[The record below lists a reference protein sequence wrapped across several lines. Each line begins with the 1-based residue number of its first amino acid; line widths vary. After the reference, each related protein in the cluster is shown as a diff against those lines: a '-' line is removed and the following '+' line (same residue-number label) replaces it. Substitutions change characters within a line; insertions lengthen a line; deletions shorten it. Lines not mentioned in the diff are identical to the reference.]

1 MTTLKKP
8 HLYTDRIK
16 KWESVHRQQHYCERK
31 GFRGA
36 YIHSKKDIKK
46 SQPVQWLSFLMFM
59 WVLGSFL
66 FLHDPALWG
75 KNKLPPKNLIANKL
89 LNLFLNSYCWK
100 RKFRFKAEACNPL
113 FTECSCCYA
122 IIIEYIMEQ
131 CGIMFLLTGMWRRCI
146 AMPEL
151 LVISMLFI
159 CEGRSTF
166 CSSSPQNKKGFYS
179 NIPKNLLF
187 SLSLICW
194 KKRENYSSNV

>member
-1 MTTLKKP
+1 
-8 HLYTDRIK
+8 
-16 KWESVHRQQHYCERK
+16 
-31 GFRGA
+31 
-36 YIHSKKDIKK
+36 
-46 SQPVQWLSFLMFM
+46 M

-66 FLHDPALWG
+66 FLPDPALWG

-89 LNLFLNSYCWK
+89 LNIFLYSYCWK

-131 CGIMFLLTGMWRRCI
+131 CGIMFLLTGMWRRCM

-166 CSSSPQNKKGFYS
+166 CSSSPKIKKAFIATFPRIFDFLWASYAE
-179 NIPKNLLF
+179 
-187 SLSLICW
+187 
-194 KKRENYSSNV
+194 KREKTILQIFRNFWIMAQVSSFVSLWG